1 MVWFALSL
9 ALSIPI
15 APPAAVND
23 SIMLTFVII
32 NDDQSKT
39 ITLNEGDIFLEPP
52 TDFILRDNAQ
62 LNGWY
67 KQASLESFHNF
78 TNPITQD
85 TTVYARWDYL
95 NPAISLASLHQSME
109 GVRFESSTMVL
120 SFPLYE
126 PLRTNVRY
134 QWQAAPQFSD
144 DFDNIGGAN
153 ASQFSPFR
161 NGTFRYRIRYRIP
174 ITNPTGFVTDTISY
188 YSQPVTITIYGQQS
202 QVAFYIGGGLIVL
215 LGMVLFL
222 RGKRAVY
229 YEVADGIPINP
240 NRFRVGEDISL
251 QPKARKQG
259 HRFLGWYMDEQ
270 LQHPFEGMRMP
281 MKAVRLYAKFKKTK
295 TNR

>member
-1 MVWFALSL
+1 MLLFALSL
-9 ALSIPI
+9 ALLLPVS
-15 APPAAVND
+15 PPLSVDD
-23 SIMLTFVII
+23 SITLTFTIL
-32 NDDQSKT
+32 NDDQNKSFSLSEGEMV
-39 ITLNEGDIFLEPP
+39 LNPP
-52 TDFILRDNAQ
+52 TDFIERDNAK

-67 KQASLESFHNF
+67 TDASLDSFYNF
-78 TNPITQD
+78 SNPILTN

-95 NPAISLASLHQSME
+95 NPAISLASLYQSMA
-109 GVRFESSTMVL
+109 GDRFESKTMVL

-126 PLRTNVRY
+126 PLRVNVRY
-134 QWQAAPQFSD
+134 QWQAAPQYSD

-153 ASQFSPFR
+153 SPEFSPFR

-202 QVAFYIGGGLIVL
+202 QVALYIVTGLMLL

-222 RGKRAVY
+222 RWKRPVY
-229 YEVADGIPINP
+229 YDVAGGTPISP
-240 NRFRVGEDISL
+240 NRFRVGEDISV
-251 QPKARKQG
+251 QPKASKPG

-270 LQHPFEGMRMP
+270 QQHPFEGIRMP

>member
-270 LQHPFEGMRMP
+270 LQQPFEGMRMP
-281 MKAVRLYAKFKKTK
+281 MKAMRLYAKFKKTK

>member
-9 ALSIPI
+9 ALFLPTAPQI
-15 APPAAVND
+15 AIDD
-23 SIMLTFVII
+23 SITLTFVII
-32 NDDQSKT
+32 NDDQTKT
-39 ITLNEGDIFLEPP
+39 FIINDGDFFLSPP
-52 TDFILRDNAQ
+52 TDFIRRDNVQ

-67 KQASLESFHNF
+67 KEASLNSFHNF

-85 TTVYARWDYL
+85 TVVYARWDFL
-95 NPAISLASLHQSME
+95 NPAISLASLNQSME
-109 GVRFESSTMVL
+109 GVRFESNTMVL

-126 PLRTNVRY
+126 TLRTNVRY

-153 ASQFSPFR
+153 SSQFSPFR
-161 NGTFRYRIRYRIP
+161 NGTFRYRIRYLIP

-188 YSQPVTITIYGQQS
+188 YSQPVIITIYGQQS
-202 QVAFYIGGGLIVL
+202 YIAFYIGGGLIVL
-215 LGMVLFL
+215 LGIVLFL
-222 RGKRAVY
+222 RLKRAVY

-270 LQHPFEGMRMP
+270 LQQPFEGMRMP
-281 MKAVRLYAKFKKTK
+281 MKAMRLYAKFKKTK

>member
-15 APPAAVND
+15 APPAAVDD
-23 SIMLTFVII
+23 SIKLTFVII

-39 ITLNEGDIFLEPP
+39 ITLSEGDIFLEPP

-67 KQASLESFHNF
+67 KEITLNSFHNF
-78 TNPITQD
+78 ANPITQD
-85 TTVYARWDYL
+85 TTVYARWDFL
-95 NPAISLASLHQSME
+95 NPAISFASLNQSME
-109 GVRFESSTMVL
+109 GVRFESNTMVL

-153 ASQFSPFR
+153 SPEFSPFR

-202 QVAFYIGGGLIVL
+202 QVALYIVTGLMLL

-222 RGKRAVY
+222 RWKRPVY
-229 YEVADGIPINP
+229 YDVAGGRPISP
-240 NRFRVGEDISL
+240 NRYRVGEDISL
-251 QPKARKQG
+251 QPKASKPG
-259 HRFLGWYMDEQ
+259 HRFLGWHMDDKHQ
-270 LQHPFEGMRMP
+270 QPFEGTRMP